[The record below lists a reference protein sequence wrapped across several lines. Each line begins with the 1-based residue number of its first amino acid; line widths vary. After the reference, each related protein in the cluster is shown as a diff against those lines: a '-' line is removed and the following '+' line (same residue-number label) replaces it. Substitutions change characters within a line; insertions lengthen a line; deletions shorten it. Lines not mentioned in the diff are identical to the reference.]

1 MYGTLW
7 GDSMI
12 TGLDE
17 TSQKCFDAL
26 AAGHGPTDLVGL
38 FNISIDQAKRL
49 SRLYNLHTLAE
60 HHLAP
65 ELFTKLKG
73 FGQKAL
79 MWSNLFK
86 EGDWDG
92 LAELITA
99 TDFNT
104 KRDTYTHMVEAVKE
118 KRQRVDSTS
127 RKYEYLLNNL
137 QNKEKEIAKLKAQQ
151 QDYLDQNKAL
161 IDEIDKFPEDVQRV
175 LLEAVAR
182 LHKDTK
188 VSHWLDKNNSFICR
202 YVLTR
207 RLTENW
213 QAKMKKANILF
224 YDEYNYIW
232 YIRDIEAFAS
242 QIQKRLKNKRN
253 KIFYENGPKST
264 HYRFHG
270 SRINAKLRE
279 DMEKLDQ
286 KLQQLEAEE
295 IDLGKQLNQVKKKD
309 PKSFLENVLLS
320 NQLSAKDIETHGKL
334 QAQGLKWLFNREFVA
349 VAELVHGNRRFDVA
363 GFSKDGR
370 IIIIEVKASIEDFR
384 RDSKWQ
390 EYLPFCDE
398 LYFLIEDS
406 LSFYRDFDDLYK
418 KGAGLLILSKGG
430 RIKDVYG
437 APPPIETTMTEQM
450 RQDLMF
456 EISRLASRWTVYGF
470 TPNKFISS

>member
-1 MYGTLW
+1 
-7 GDSMI
+7 MI

-17 TSQKCFDAL
+17 TSQKCLNAL
-26 AAGHGPTDLVGL
+26 ATGHGPTDLVGL

-49 SRLYNLHTLAE
+49 SRLYKLHTLAE
-60 HHLAP
+60 LHLTP

-86 EGDWDG
+86 EEDWDG

-118 KRQRVDSTS
+118 KRQRIDSTS
-127 RKYEYLLNNL
+127 KKYQNLLKDL
-137 QNKEKEIAKLKAQQ
+137 QDKEHEIAKIKAKQ
-151 QDYLDQNKAL
+151 QDYLDQSKAL
-161 IDEIDKFPEDVQRV
+161 IDEINSFPEDVQSV

-182 LHKDTK
+182 LQEDTK
-188 VSHWLDKNNSFICR
+188 VSHWLNTNDSFICR

-207 RLTENW
+207 RLTEDW
-213 QAKMKKANILF
+213 QAKMKKAKILF

-242 QIQKRLKNKRN
+242 QIQDRLKNKRK
-253 KIFYENGPKST
+253 KIFYEGGPKST

-270 SRINAKLRE
+270 SRIHAKLRE
-279 DMEKLDQ
+279 DMETLDQ
-286 KLQQLEAEE
+286 KLQQLEAEK
-295 IDLGKQLNQVKKKD
+295 IDLGSQLNQVKKKN
-309 PKSFLENVLLS
+309 PKSFLENILLS
-320 NQLSAKDIETHGKL
+320 NQLSAKDIETHGRL

-349 VAELVHGNRRFDVA
+349 VAELVHCNRRFDVV

-390 EYLPFCDE
+390 EYLLFCDE
-398 LYFLIEDS
+398 LYFLIQDN
-406 LSFYRDFDDLYK
+406 LSFYRDFDDLDK
-418 KGAGLLILSKGG
+418 KGAGLLALSEGG
-430 RIKDVYG
+430 RIKEVYG
-437 APPPIETTMTEQM
+437 APPTTETMTEET
-450 RQDLMF
+450 RRDLMF
-456 EISRLASRWTVYGF
+456 EISRLASRWATYGF
-470 TPNKFISS
+470 TPNNILSISKNGI

>member
-1 MYGTLW
+1 
-7 GDSMI
+7 MI

-49 SRLYNLHTLAE
+49 SRLYKLHTLAE
-60 HHLAP
+60 LHLTP
-65 ELFTKLKG
+65 ELFAKLKG

-79 MWSNLFK
+79 MWSNIFK
-86 EGDWDG
+86 EEDWDG

-118 KRQRVDSTS
+118 KHQRVDSTS
-127 RKYEYLLNNL
+127 KKYQNLLNNL
-137 QNKEKEIAKLKAQQ
+137 QNKEQEIEKLKAQQ
-151 QDYLDQNKAL
+151 QDYLDQSKAL
-161 IDEIDKFPEDVQRV
+161 IDEIVSFPEDVQSV
-175 LLEAVAR
+175 LLESVAR

-188 VSHWLDKNNSFICR
+188 VSHWLDRNNSFICR

-213 QAKMKKANILF
+213 QAQMKRAKILI
-224 YDEYNYIW
+224 YDECNYIW
-232 YIRDIEAFAS
+232 YIRDIEEFAN
-242 QIQKRLKNKRN
+242 QIQKRLKNKRK

-264 HYRFHG
+264 YYRFHG
-270 SRINAKLRE
+270 SQINAKLRE

-286 KLQQLEAEE
+286 KLQQLEAEK
-295 IDLGKQLNQVKKKD
+295 IDLESQLNQVKKKD

-320 NQLSAKDIETHGKL
+320 NQLSVKDIETHGQL

-349 VAELVHGNRRFDVA
+349 VAELVYGNRRFDVI

-390 EYLPFCDE
+390 DYLPFCDE
-398 LYFLIEDS
+398 LYFLIQDN
-406 LSFYRDFDDLYK
+406 LSFYRDFDDLDK
-418 KGAGLLILSKGG
+418 KGAGLLTLSEGG
-430 RIKDVYG
+430 RIKEVYG
-437 APPPIETTMTEQM
+437 AQPHTEAMTEEI
-450 RQDLMF
+450 RRDLMF
-456 EISRLASRWTVYGF
+456 EISRLASRWATYGF
-470 TPNKFISS
+470 TPNKINM